1 MEMYQ
6 CFFVSWVSL
15 FSSLL
20 IQFNNDVKF
29 INQFS
34 PELSS
39 STEDDSVVVQFN
51 ECWCCRCL
59 TGCSI
64 TCGCSWRNKASDSC
78 PFAWRNGTGFLGLLF
93 WTVWRRASSTAA
105 KPSSSW
111 PSATWTAAPSSW
123 LSSWLTRGF
132 WRRTRTWLCCCCWS
146 PCCSTHTFCGCA
158 DGSVGPAFS
167 SGRIPRQPRPGSGSR
182 CATPYE
188 WTTRPFTATSTAD
201 ISPLSRRNWRS
212 ISCFELWKLS
222 YGKLIPC

>member
-6 CFFVSWVSL
+6 TYFVIWVSL
-15 FSSLL
+15 FSSCWFS
-20 IQFNNDVKF
+20 QFNNDVKF

-39 STEDDSVVVQFN
+39 STEDDSVIFTRFSSVQWVLMLQVSDWVLNHLRVQLEEQGERFLPI
-51 ECWCCRCL
+51 CL
-59 TGCSI
+59 EERDWIPGSPILDSLTQSI
-64 TCGCSWRNKASDSC
+64 QHSRK
-78 PFAWRNGTGFLGLLF
+78 
-93 WTVWRRASSTAA
+93 TVFILTERYVNSGSFKLAIF
-105 KPSSSW
+105 
-111 PSATWTAAPSSW
+111 
-123 LSSWLTRGF
+123 WLTRGF

-158 DGSVGPAFS
+158 DGSAGAAFS
-167 SGRIPRQPRPGSGSR
+167 SGRIRRLPRPGSGSR

-212 ISCFELWKLS
+212 ISCFELQKQN
-222 YGKLIPC
+222 